1 MVGGI
6 LARLLH
12 RQCGGGRPQ
21 KSTVDLLTED
31 QDSGAVQAILRVRHL
46 VEKADEHF
54 WLDARKLRRS
64 L

>member
-6 LARLLH
+6 LGRLLH
-12 RQCGGGRPQ
+12 RQCGGGDPKRARLT
-21 KSTVDLLTED
+21 SLTED
-31 QDSGAVQAILRVRHL
+31 QDSGAVQAIRRVRHL